1 MIRFGWR
8 VIAVLVALSSSL
20 GIFRAPNWRADGV
33 VDGVVDG
40 DAVVGAVCLGL
51 DCRSHGPPIECS
63 AVGDISGDDRF
74 RWGVLRARVLVD
86 RGGDGHV

>member
-33 VDGVVDG
+33 VDG
-40 DAVVGAVCLGL
+40 AVCLGL
-51 DCRSHGPPIECS
+51 HCRSHGPPIECG